1 MRYLSLWLE
10 NWGIEAGLGRRTPDQ
25 SRPAR
30 PLAAYARAGN
40 VHRLVAVNEAARRL
54 GLTPGLTLAEARAR
68 HPSLEALQHDPAAA
82 TARLA
87 ALAAWC
93 RRFTPLSACDAPDGI
108 ILDVT
113 GAAHL
118 FGGEERL
125 VAEIESCLAAQGLT
139 AIAAIAGTPEAAW
152 ALARFSPHKIAA
164 AAADAKRLARLV
176 DPLPLA
182 ALRLDRQTLAALAQ
196 SGLRRIGDISLR
208 PRGPLTARFG
218 PHLFGRL
225 DAVMGRT
232 KSPIS
237 PLLEAPAYLAE
248 RRFADGIV
256 SRADVEATILG
267 LAQDLA
273 QLLKHHEEG
282 ARRLAVDLFR
292 VDGVVKQIDI
302 ATSRP
307 LSDPQAIA
315 RLFQTRI
322 DALSAGDS
330 IDPLDAGYG
339 FDVVQLA
346 ALAVEPL
353 RQVQHGLG
361 GLDQPAIGQSRPIA
375 EKLIDSKSLE
385 RALREKPGSTFS
397 QRALAEADRETAA
410 ALADLVDR
418 LGARLGV
425 RRVRRLVPNDTHI
438 PECAMIAVP
447 AAGIPSPIGGGWPR
461 SGRVRGYNAGQG
473 ETGFAF
479 TSRASDR
486 NPSPRSHRPSEGRA
500 SLIRPTGPTLSLWE
514 RVAQPPTRPIRL
526 FEQPEPIDAIAA
538 VPDGPPLRFRW
549 RRVMHDIA
557 SLEGP
562 ERIAPDWWTGE
573 AMALSR
579 DYFRVEDAEGQRFW
593 LFRAGLYGAETA
605 QPRWYV
611 HGLFA

>member
-10 NWGIEAGLGRRTPDQ
+10 NWGIEAGLGRRTPDK
-25 SRPAR
+25 SRLAR

-40 VHRLVAVNEAARRL
+40 VHRLVAVNAAARRL

-82 TARLA
+82 TERLA
-87 ALAAWC
+87 ALTAWC
-93 RRFTPLSACDAPDGI
+93 RRFTPLCACDAPDGI
-108 ILDVT
+108 ILDIT

-125 VAEIESCLAAQGLT
+125 IAEIETRLAAQGLT

-152 ALARFSPHKIAA
+152 ALVRFSPHKIVA

-176 DPLPLA
+176 DSLPLA
-182 ALRLDRQTLAALAQ
+182 ALRLDRRTLAALAQ

-218 PHLFGRL
+218 PMLFGRL
-225 DAVMGRT
+225 DALMGRT

-237 PLLEAPAYLAE
+237 PLIEAPVYLAE

-273 QLLKHHEEG
+273 QLLKRHEEG
-282 ARRLAVDLFR
+282 ARRLAVHLFR
-292 VDGVVKQIDI
+292 VDGVVKQIDVG
-302 ATSRP
+302 TSRP
-307 LSDPQAIA
+307 LSDAQAIA

-353 RQVQHGLG
+353 EHVQNGLG
-361 GLDQPAIGQSRPIA
+361 GFAD
-375 EKLIDSKSLE
+375 
-385 RALREKPGSTFS
+385 
-397 QRALAEADRETAA
+397 ADREIHAP
-410 ALADLVDR
+410 LADLADR

-425 RRVRRLVPNDTHI
+425 QRVRRLVPNDTHM
-438 PECAMIAVP
+438 PECAVSAVP
-447 AAGIPSPIGGGWPR
+447 AAELRTPTPIGRGSVRRTG
-461 SGRVRGYNAGQG
+461 VRGYDAGQDN
-473 ETGFAF
+473 TGTAC
-479 TSRASDR
+479 ASSAPDR
-486 NPSPRSHRPSEGRA
+486 NPSPAAFG
-500 SLIRPTGPTLSLWE
+500 GTLSLWE
-514 RVAQPPTRPIRL
+514 RVAQLPARPIRL
-526 FEQPEPIDAIAA
+526 FEHPEPIDAIAE

-562 ERIAPDWWTGE
+562 ERIAPNWWTGE
-573 AMALSR
+573 AAALSR
-579 DYFRVEDAEGQRFW
+579 DYFRVEDAQGQCFW
-593 LFRAGLYGAETA
+593 LFREGLYGTETA
-605 QPRWYV
+605 QPRWSV